1 VTPVQGERP
10 GIKVVLPG
18 SLQASDILSWRQ
30 SVTVEFRRT
39 GAALRVSIN
48 RCNQAATIV
57 AMAAMLLIS
66 NSARSL
72 PSGDAVRGATIYRG
86 CMACHSLEKN
96 VVGPKHEGVFGA
108 KAGAVPDFRYSDA
121 LKNSGIVWNEDMLD
135 KWLANPQTLVPGTT
149 MFYLV
154 KNAQDRAD
162 VIAFLKEKSG
172 K

>member
-1 VTPVQGERP
+1 
-10 GIKVVLPG
+10 
-18 SLQASDILSWRQ
+18 
-30 SVTVEFRRT
+30 
-39 GAALRVSIN
+39 
-48 RCNQAATIV
+48 
-57 AMAAMLLIS
+57 
-66 NSARSL
+66 
-72 PSGDAVRGATIYRG
+72 
-86 CMACHSLEKN
+86 
-96 VVGPKHEGVFGA
+96 
-108 KAGAVPDFRYSDA
+108 

>member
-1 VTPVQGERP
+1 
-10 GIKVVLPG
+10 
-18 SLQASDILSWRQ
+18 
-30 SVTVEFRRT
+30 
-39 GAALRVSIN
+39 
-48 RCNQAATIV
+48 
-57 AMAAMLLIS
+57 MAAILLIS
-66 NSARSL
+66 NSAKSL
-72 PSGDAVRGATIYRG
+72 PSGGAARGATVYRG
-86 CMACHSLEKN
+86 CMACHSLDKN

-108 KAGAVPDFRYSDA
+108 KAGAVPDYRYSDA

-172 K
+172 KMILQALSHPFQRFEHLSVTSVNKIARKRLS

>member
-1 VTPVQGERP
+1 V
-10 GIKVVLPG
+10 KV
-18 SLQASDILSWRQ
+18 A
-30 SVTVEFRRT
+30 FRRT
-39 GAALRVSIN
+39 GGALPVSIS

-57 AMAAMLLIS
+57 AVAAMLLIG
-66 NSARSL
+66 NPAKSL
-72 PSGDAVRGATIYRG
+72 PSGDAVRGATVYRG
-86 CMACHSLEKN
+86 CMACHSLDKN
-96 VVGPKHEGVFGA
+96 VVGPKHGGVFGA
-108 KAGAVPDFRYSDA
+108 KAGAVPDYRYSDA

-162 VIAFLKEKSG
+162 VIAFLKEKSE